1 MSTSGEAADQVVKMT
16 LDGVEVA
23 AKITGVGAKELAALL
38 YAVLKDQKKTKG
50 KTRLSSM
57 LRSEKEL
64 KVFAVKDD
72 ELKRF
77 CQEAKKY
84 GVLYCVLKDRDA
96 TDGITDIMVKAEDAS
111 KINRIFER
119 FELSVVDMGEIKNE
133 LKRAVEKGTDI
144 PEPERIDSVERGD
157 DVPNKEEGQSK
168 NPTGARAAKSRQ
180 SEPTSETKN
189 RNAESPSAE
198 SAKPSVK
205 KELDSIRKEQK
216 KSVANNK
223 PSRKPKNRGR

>member
-57 LRSEKEL
+57 LRSEKER

-133 LKRAVEKGTDI
+133 LKQAVEKGTDI

-168 NPTGARAAKSRQ
+168 NPTEARVAKSRQ

-198 SAKPSVK
+198 SAKPCVK

>member
-16 LDGVEVA
+16 LDGVEVV

-168 NPTGARAAKSRQ
+168 NPTEARVAKSRQ
-180 SEPTSETKN
+180 SEPTSEIKN

-216 KSVANNK
+216 KSVAKNK

>member
-1 MSTSGEAADQVVKMT
+1 MSFPISAGL
-16 LDGVEVA
+16 LDA
-23 AKITGVGAKELAALL
+23 
-38 YAVLKDQKKTKG
+38 
-50 KTRLSSM
+50 
-57 LRSEKEL
+57 
-64 KVFAVKDD
+64 
-72 ELKRF
+72 
-77 CQEAKKY
+77 
-84 GVLYCVLKDRDA
+84 
-96 TDGITDIMVKAEDAS
+96 MV
-111 KINRIFER
+111 
-119 FELSVVDMGEIKNE
+119 LSVVDMGEIKNE

-168 NPTGARAAKSRQ
+168 NPTEARVAKSRQ
-180 SEPTSETKN
+180 SEPTSEIKN

-216 KSVANNK
+216 KSVAKNK

>member
-1 MSTSGEAADQVVKMT
+1 MT

-96 TDGITDIMVKAEDAS
+96 TDGITDIMVKAEDSS

-144 PEPERIDSVERGD
+144 SEPERIDSVERGD

-168 NPTGARAAKSRQ
+168 NPTEARVAKSRQ
-180 SEPTSETKN
+180 SEPTSEIKN

-216 KSVANNK
+216 KSVAKNK